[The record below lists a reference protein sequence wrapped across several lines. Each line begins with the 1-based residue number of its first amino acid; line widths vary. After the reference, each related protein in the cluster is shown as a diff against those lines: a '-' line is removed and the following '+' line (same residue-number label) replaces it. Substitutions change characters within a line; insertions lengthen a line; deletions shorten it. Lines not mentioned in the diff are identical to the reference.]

1 MSKLITAVKGTR
13 DYYPEDMLLRNWLYD
28 HMRQVS
34 ESFGY
39 QEWDGPFLESIDLYA
54 AKSGQEIVEKQSYVF
69 DDRGGNRITLRPE
82 LTPSL
87 ARVIAKRQNQ
97 LVFPLRWWSFGPFWR
112 YERPQKG
119 RSREFFQWNID
130 MIGDA
135 SPEADAELI
144 AIAAKFLKAIRLTPD
159 VVKIFVNN
167 RSLMERE
174 TNAIGITD
182 ELRPKVYR
190 LIDRIGKMDSTAWKK
205 YAHELGLNS
214 SQITNLEK
222 LIQDKD
228 LWKNSKALKRIFQVL
243 DTYEISEYVEFSPKI
258 IRGLDYYTGTVF
270 EAWDT
275 AGDFRSLFGGG
286 RYDNLVD
293 DVGGQPI
300 PAVGF
305 AVGNMV
311 ISLLLEKLDRLPE
324 TTKSPAQV
332 LITMFD
338 DEHILPALD
347 LSNHVRQNGL
357 NVTTYPHPAKLS
369 KQFKYADRIGVQIV
383 LVLGPDEVSSNSV
396 TIKNLLTGNQQSVQ
410 RSTVVE
416 NIKKQLEGR
425 SPS

>member
-1 MSKLITAVKGTR
+1 M
-13 DYYPEDMLLRNWLYD
+13 
-28 HMRQVS
+28 
-34 ESFGY
+34 
-39 QEWDGPFLESIDLYA
+39 
-54 AKSGQEIVEKQSYVF
+54 F

-311 ISLLLEKLDRLPE
+311 ISLLLEKLDRLPK

-357 NVTTYPHPAKLS
+357 NVTTYQHPAKLS

-396 TIKNLLTGNQQSVQ
+396 TIKNLSSGYQQSVQ

-416 NIKKQLEGR
+416 NIRKQLEGR